1 MIRRDVNT
9 QAGHG
14 GERLFRGYSGR
25 ILLLVTLGEL
35 IISLG
40 GLILPP
46 LLPTI
51 ITDLGITPSQAG
63 AVMTV
68 WWLSVAVNNFPGG
81 RLADRLSQKT
91 VILAGLGV
99 SIVGLVVL
107 SGAFTY
113 LSLLAGVAILGI
125 GRGLFQPAAITQISN
140 VFVARRGQALGIRNA
155 AFTAGG
161 TVAGGAA
168 VAVLAVA
175 DWRAAFLPI
184 VLGLVAVAV
193 LMHVWNRQAYE
204 LRWID
209 LEVRETGRRL
219 IRIGEIRWI
228 VVALSL
234 YGFAWNGATSFLPT
248 YLQVDKGFAP
258 AAASIAFSGLFLV
271 GAVAQPASG
280 LLGDRFGQLRAAA
293 IATISCSVGLFALIV
308 GSSGPVALGGLV
320 IFAAG
325 LAAFWPVMTAHG
337 MNTLPDDSRGGDWGA
352 VTAVFLVAESLGSTF
367 VGLVVERASY
377 DLAYGALLGCFLGTA
392 LIVVWL
398 ARRG

>member
-1 MIRRDVNT
+1 MVGRDVNRQVEET
-9 QAGHG
+9 
-14 GERLFRGYSGR
+14 GEQLFSGYSGR
-25 ILLLVTLGEL
+25 ILLLVTGGEL

-51 ITDLGITPSQAG
+51 IGDLGITPSQAG

-91 VILAGLGV
+91 VILAGLAV
-99 SIVGLVVL
+99 SILGLLVL
-107 SGAFTY
+107 SSAVTY
-113 LSLLAGVAILGI
+113 LLLLVGVAILGI
-125 GRGLFQPAAITQISN
+125 GRGLFQPAAIVQISN

-161 TVAGGAA
+161 TIAGGAA
-168 VAVLAVA
+168 IVILAIA

-184 VLGLVAVAV
+184 VVGLGVVSV
-193 LMHVWNRQAYE
+193 LMHVWNRQPY
-204 LRWID
+204 
-209 LEVRETGRRL
+209 EVRWVELDIRETARRL
-219 IRIGEIRWI
+219 LRIGEIRWI

-258 AAASIAFSGLFLV
+258 AAASIAFSALFLI
-271 GAVAQPASG
+271 GALAQPASG
-280 LLGDRFGQLRAAA
+280 FLGDRFGQLRAAA
-293 IATISCSVGLFALIV
+293 TATTTCALGLFVLII
-308 GSSGPVALGGLV
+308 GTTRPVELIGLV
-320 IFAAG
+320 VFAAG

-337 MNTLPDDSRGGDWGA
+337 MNTLPDESRGGDWGA
-352 VTAVFLVAESLGSTF
+352 VTATFLVAESLGSTF
-367 VGLVVERASY
+367 VGVVVERASY
-377 DLAYGALLGCFLGTA
+377 DLAYSALLGCFLGTA
-392 LIVVWL
+392 AITIWL
-398 ARRG
+398 ARKA

>member
-1 MIRRDVNT
+1 MNHH
-9 QAGHG
+9 AEAA

-46 LLPTI
+46 LLPAI
-51 ITDLGITPSQAG
+51 VGDLGISPSQAG

-91 VILAGLGV
+91 VILAGLAV
-99 SIVGLVVL
+99 SIIGLVVL
-107 SGAFTY
+107 SSAFTY
-113 LSLLAGVAILGI
+113 LLLLAGVAVLGI

-140 VFVARRGQALGIRNA
+140 VFIARRGQALGIRNA

-161 TVAGGAA
+161 TIAGGAA
-168 VAVLAVA
+168 VAVLAIA

-184 VLGLVAVAV
+184 VLGLIVVAV
-193 LMHVWNRQAYE
+193 LMHIWNRQAYE
-204 LRWID
+204 LRWVD
-209 LEVRETGRRL
+209 MDVRETGRRL
-219 IRIGEIRWI
+219 LKIGEIRWI
-228 VVALSL
+228 VIALSL

-258 AAASIAFSGLFLV
+258 ATASIAFSVLFLV
-271 GAVAQPASG
+271 GALSQPASG

-293 IATISCSVGLFALIV
+293 VATISCSLGLSVLIA
-308 GSSGPVALGGLV
+308 GSTRPMEIAGLLV
-320 IFAAG
+320 FAAG

-377 DLAYGALLGCFLGTA
+377 DSAYVALLACFLGTA
-392 LIVVWL
+392 VIVVWL
-398 ARRG
+398 ARRQ

>member
-1 MIRRDVNT
+1 MNRQVEET
-9 QAGHG
+9 
-14 GERLFRGYSGR
+14 GEQLFSGYSGR
-25 ILLLVTLGEL
+25 ILLLVTGGEL

-51 ITDLGITPSQAG
+51 IGDLGITPSQAG

-91 VILAGLGV
+91 VILAGLAV
-99 SIVGLVVL
+99 SILGLLVL
-107 SGAFTY
+107 SSAVTY
-113 LSLLAGVAILGI
+113 LLLLVGVAILGI
-125 GRGLFQPAAITQISN
+125 GRGLFQPAAIVQISN

-161 TVAGGAA
+161 TIAGGAA
-168 VAVLAVA
+168 IVILAIA

-184 VLGLVAVAV
+184 VVGLGVVSV
-193 LMHVWNRQAYE
+193 LMHVWNRQPY
-204 LRWID
+204 
-209 LEVRETGRRL
+209 EVRWVELDIRETARRL
-219 IRIGEIRWI
+219 LRIGEIRWI

-258 AAASIAFSGLFLV
+258 AAASVAFSALFLI
-271 GAVAQPASG
+271 GALAQPASG
-280 LLGDRFGQLRAAA
+280 FLGDRFGQLRAAA
-293 IATISCSVGLFALIV
+293 TATTTCALGLFVLII
-308 GSSGPVALGGLV
+308 GTTRPVELIGLV
-320 IFAAG
+320 VFAAG

-337 MNTLPDDSRGGDWGA
+337 MNTLPDESRGGDWGA
-352 VTAVFLVAESLGSTF
+352 VTATFLVAESLGSTF
-367 VGLVVERASY
+367 VGVVVERASY
-377 DLAYGALLGCFLGTA
+377 DLAYSALLGCFLGTA
-392 LIVVWL
+392 AITIWL
-398 ARRG
+398 ARKA

>member
-1 MIRRDVNT
+1 MGQYTD
-9 QAGHG
+9 AS
-14 GERLFRGYSGR
+14 GERLLSGYSGR
-25 ILLLVTLGEL
+25 ILLLVTFGEL

-51 ITDLGITPSQAG
+51 IGDLGISPSQAG

-91 VILAGLGV
+91 VILAGLVV
-99 SIVGLVVL
+99 SVIGLIVL

-113 LSLLAGVAILGI
+113 QLLLVGVAILGI

-161 TVAGGAA
+161 TIAGGAA
-168 VAVLAVA
+168 IVALAVA

-184 VLGLVAVAV
+184 VGGLVLVAA
-193 LMHVWNRQAYE
+193 LMHVWNRQSYE
-204 LRWID
+204 IRWVSMD
-209 LEVRETGRRL
+209 VRGTGRRL
-219 IRIGEIRWI
+219 LRIHEIRWI

-248 YLQVDKGFAP
+248 YLQVDKGFTP
-258 AAASIAFSGLFLV
+258 AMASIAFSVLFLV
-271 GAVAQPASG
+271 GALSQPASG
-280 LLGDRFGQLRAAA
+280 LLGDRVGQLRAAA
-293 IATISCSVGLFALIV
+293 TATITCSVGLFVLIV
-308 GSSGPVALGGLV
+308 GSVRLVEIGGLV
-320 IFAAG
+320 VFAAG

-337 MNTLPDDSRGGDWGA
+337 MNTLPNQSRGGDWGA
-352 VTAVFLVAESLGSTF
+352 ITAVFLIAESLGSTF
-367 VGLVVERASY
+367 VGLVVERGSY
-377 DLAYGALLGCFLGTA
+377 DLAYGALLACFLGTA
-392 LIVVWL
+392 MITIVL
-398 ARRG
+398 AKRE